1 MYKIVR
7 EELRVSGT
15 RSGSYTLA
23 VEEQMTKER
32 ENMEEGKR
40 VRDGA
45 L

>member
-1 MYKIVR
+1 MYKSVR
-7 EELRVSGT
+7 EELRASGT

-40 VRDGA
+40 VRDGE